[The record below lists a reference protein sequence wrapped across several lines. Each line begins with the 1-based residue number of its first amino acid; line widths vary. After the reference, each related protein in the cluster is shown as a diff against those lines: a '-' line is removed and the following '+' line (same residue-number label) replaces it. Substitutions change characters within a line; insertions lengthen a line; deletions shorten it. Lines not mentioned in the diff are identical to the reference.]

1 MLNESWPPL
10 YPPLRDKCLV
20 SSNLIRIFIR
30 DMVMC
35 IYFYRISVK
44 QYGSNIPATI
54 YHLYYPVVFFGAN
67 HFQFDFPVGGTKQP
81 YAVAEKNRYDSQMI
95 SVYHIT

>member
-1 MLNESWPPL
+1 
-10 YPPLRDKCLV
+10 
-20 SSNLIRIFIR
+20 
-30 DMVMC
+30 MVMC

-67 HFQFDFPVGGTKQP
+67 HFQFDFLVGGTKQP
-81 YAVAEKNRYDSQMI
+81 YYDPENNRKHSQMKI
-95 SVYHIT
+95 VYHIT